1 MIFTK
6 RLSKQNRREIS
17 IAFFIYL
24 TFTIIFLPL
33 HLKFNESKNP
43 LDFNYPNNATILSSI
58 EFIISPKLIDRN
70 FERLLSGE
78 KELQNYSLNYFLLY
92 ADSSTISYLFVFPI
106 TTHPINEF
114 ANYYSHSNPRSP
126 PIFL

>member
-6 RLSKQNRREIS
+6 LLSKKNRRVIS
-17 IAFFIYL
+17 FAFFIYL

-33 HLKFNESKNP
+33 YLKFNEAKNS

-58 EFIISPKLIDRN
+58 EFIISPNLIDRN
-70 FERLLSGE
+70 FERLLPGE
-78 KELQNYSLNYFLLY
+78 RELQNYSINYFLLY

-106 TTHPINEF
+106 TTQPINEF